1 MSVIMIKK
9 YRDEESFD
17 DTLSHHPK
25 FPRLLALKIDVQRRG
40 VHYTQRALDAVDP
53 AIHQLYNW
61 GEGDRPHSLLLRDST
76 TILIVPHPLERD
88 PYVVDYIDGLF
99 VLTDEGRV
107 IEAVDLWRRP
117 AYYDKFTT
125 SGRPMKEI
133 VSARPQRLD
142 IFSMSFCYF
151 HVGDLGC
158 KFCSLPALHQYLR
171 TQNNLPRRPHA
182 QDITE
187 CIVEAIKEPGRFTNI
202 HITGGSIFK
211 GEEAFD
217 MEVDLYVEIMQA
229 IGQAFSTP
237 KFPSQLLAS
246 AFTEKQLVRLYEET
260 GLSSFTSDIEVLNER
275 LFDWICPGKSK
286 WIGYQEWKRRLI
298 RAVDIFGRG
307 RVGTG
312 IVGGVEMASPHGF
325 RSEHDALA
333 STLDEAESLARHGVT
348 TVHTVWAPLPGSPF
362 ADQKAPSLDYF
373 IRLARGLQDLREAY
387 GLTVDFDN
395 YRRCGNHPDSDLARL
410 Q

>member
-1 MSVIMIKK
+1 MSVVLPKTV
-9 YRDEESFD
+9 RDEPSFEE
-17 DTLSHHPK
+17 TLARHPD
-25 FPRLLALKIDVQRRG
+25 FPRLVALKIDVQRRG
-40 VHYTQRALDAVDP
+40 VHYTDRARDAVDP
-53 AIHQLYNW
+53 QVHQTYNW
-61 GEGDRPHSLLLRDST
+61 GFGDYPHSLLLRDST
-76 TILIVPHPLERD
+76 TILVVPHSLDRA
-88 PYVVDYIDGLF
+88 PYVVDHQDGRF
-99 VLTDEGRV
+99 VLLDGGRV
-107 IEAVDLWRRP
+107 VETVDLWRRP
-117 AYYDKFTT
+117 AFYDKVTS
-125 SGRPMKEI
+125 SGRPMREI

-142 IFSMSFCYF
+142 IFSMSYCYF
-151 HVGDLGC
+151 NVGDQGC

-171 TQNNLPRRPHA
+171 AKNNLPRRPHA

-187 CIVEAIKEPGRFTNI
+187 CIVEAIKEPGRYTNI

-217 MEVDLYVEIMQA
+217 QEVDLYVEILQA
-229 IGQAFSTP
+229 VGAAFSTRR
-237 KFPSQLLAS
+237 FPSQLLAS
-246 AFTEKQLVRLYEET
+246 AFTEKQLRRLHEET

-275 LFDWICPGKSK
+275 LFDWICPGKAK

-312 IVGGVEMASPHGF
+312 IVGGVETAAPHGF
-325 RSEHDALA
+325 RTEHDALA
-333 STLDEAESLARHGVT
+333 STLDEAEYLARHGVT
-348 TVHTVWAPLPGSPF
+348 TVHTVWEPLPESPF
-362 ADQKAPSLDYF
+362 AGQTAPSLDYF

-387 GLTVDFDN
+387 GLNVDFDN